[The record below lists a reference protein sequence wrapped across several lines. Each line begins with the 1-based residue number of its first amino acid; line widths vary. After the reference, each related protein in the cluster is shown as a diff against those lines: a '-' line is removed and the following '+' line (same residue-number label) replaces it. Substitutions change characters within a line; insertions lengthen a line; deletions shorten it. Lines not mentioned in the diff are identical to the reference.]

1 MRIKHLNTD
10 EEIRQTLRQVL
21 DELECNIV
29 ENLSAKQQKILTYWL
44 NDWNEN
50 FLSKEQEFNPKQL
63 IKYKKGNIVKVHLG
77 YNISSE
83 QGGLHYGL
91 VMDNNNNKNSNVITI
106 IPIRSLEDYENEETI
121 NERFE
126 VYLGKALLT
135 DKIDYTKKEL
145 QKIDRDL
152 ECTDTTSLEFS
163 NLKKRKDF
171 LLKELKKL
179 NKGSIAIV
187 SQIRTISKM
196 RIYEPINSYQSLSKF
211 VLDDYNMKKVE
222 DLFLNL
228 YIKSVDK
235 S

>member
-152 ECTDTTSLEFS
+152 ECTDTASFQFS

>member
-44 NDWNEN
+44 NDWNER
-50 FLSKEQEFNPKQL
+50 FLSKEQEFNPKEL

-77 YNISSE
+77 YNVSSE

-152 ECTDTTSLEFS
+152 ECTDMTSLEFS
-163 NLKKRKDF
+163 NLKKRKAF

-211 VLDDYNMKKVE
+211 VLDDDNMKKVE
-222 DLFLNL
+222 DLFLKL

>member
-10 EEIRQTLRQVL
+10 EEIRQILRQVL

-29 ENLSAKQQKILTYWL
+29 ENLSTKQQKILTYWL

-152 ECTDTTSLEFS
+152 ECTDTASFQFS

>member
-29 ENLSAKQQKILTYWL
+29 ENLSTKQQKILTYWL

-152 ECTDTTSLEFS
+152 ECTDTASFQFS